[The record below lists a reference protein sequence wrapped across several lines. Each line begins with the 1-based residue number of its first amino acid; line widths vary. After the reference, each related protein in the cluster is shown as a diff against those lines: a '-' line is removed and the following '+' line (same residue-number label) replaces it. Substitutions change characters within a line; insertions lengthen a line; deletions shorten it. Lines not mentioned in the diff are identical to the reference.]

1 MVLWQLRFF
10 VTFQG
15 SKLTHTNL
23 QNVSDFDN
31 LQARTKSTSKPLRV
45 RIIHVSQTFGESCS
59 NSHQFAS
66 GKILLTKL
74 CKWTKKL
81 TLSPDL
87 YTDEYRGTF
96 FELTSLM
103 NMNTLSTWSLSEK
116 CTCIQVVSLQF
127 MALESQYKLISFS
140 ALHHAKISDTV
151 KIPNKSFGVTRII
164 VNSVLFCTYMLYMY
178 NCLENRNF
186 QLGGVIF
193 GWWANK
199 AFDFNCQW
207 RLYICSQW

>member
-1 MVLWQLRFF
+1 MVLWRLRFF
-10 VTFQG
+10 VIFQG
-15 SKLTHTNL
+15 SKLTPTNL

-74 CKWTKKL
+74 HKWTKKL

-87 YTDEYRGTF
+87 YADEYRGPF
-96 FELTSLM
+96 FELTSPM
-103 NMNTLSTWSLSEK
+103 NMNTLSTRSLSEK

-127 MALESQYKLISFS
+127 IALETIHVQINFTFSTSSFKNIRYS
-140 ALHHAKISDTV
+140 
-151 KIPNKSFGVTRII
+151 
-164 VNSVLFCTYMLYMY
+164 
-178 NCLENRNF
+178 
-186 QLGGVIF
+186 
-193 GWWANK
+193 
-199 AFDFNCQW
+199 
-207 RLYICSQW
+207 